1 VIELRRIDRLPPYV
15 FQAVDTLKMEAR
27 RAGED
32 IIDLGMGNPD
42 IPTPAPI
49 VEKLSQAAADGRNH
63 RYSASKG
70 IAGLRK
76 AAAAWWGRRFGVEID
91 PESEVIATIGAKEGM
106 AHLAWVLL
114 RSGDAA
120 FVPEPSYP
128 IHLQCAV
135 LAGADITT
143 VPMNLDAADIGGPFL
158 EALSVA
164 WEHAWPRPRVLL
176 CSFPHNPTTACVD
189 LGFFT
194 RLVAFAREHEMFIV
208 HDFAYADIAFDGYRP
223 PSILQVPGAK
233 EVAVEFFS
241 LSKSYSMAGWRVG
254 LCAGNAEVLYG
265 LARLK
270 SYLDY
275 GIFQPVQIAATIAL
289 NEHDEV
295 PPQICDIYRRRRDVL
310 CEGLARAG
318 WAVTPPKGTM
328 FVWARIPEQFA
339 GLGSLEF
346 AKLLLREAGV
356 AVSPG
361 VGFGVSGAG
370 HVRFALVENEER
382 IRQAVRGIR
391 RLMAQ
396 G

>member
-1 VIELRRIDRLPPYV
+1 VELRRIDRLPPYV
-15 FQAVDTLKMEAR
+15 FQAVDALKMEAR

-49 VEKLSQAAADGRNH
+49 VEKLAQAAADGRNH
-63 RYSASKG
+63 RYSASRG
-70 IAGLRK
+70 IAGVRRALT
-76 AAAAWWGRRFGVEID
+76 AWYDRRFAVELD
-91 PESEVIATIGAKEGM
+91 PETEVVATIGAKEGL

-128 IHLQCAV
+128 IHIQCAV

-143 VPMNLDAADIGGPFL
+143 VPMNLDAAEIGGPFL

-164 WEHAWPRPRVLL
+164 WEHTWPRPRVLL
-176 CSFPHNPTTACVD
+176 CSFPHNPTAACVD
-189 LGFFT
+189 RGFFT
-194 RLVAFAREHEMFIV
+194 KLVAFAKEKDLFIV
-208 HDFAYADIAFDGYRP
+208 HDFAYADIVYDGYQA
-223 PSILQVPGAK
+223 PSILEVPGAK
-233 EVAVEFFS
+233 DVAVEFYS

-254 LCAGNAEVLYG
+254 FCAGNAEVLYG

-289 NEHDEV
+289 NEHDEA
-295 PPQICDIYRRRRDVL
+295 PPRIRDIYQRRRDVL
-310 CEGLARAG
+310 CEGLERAG
-318 WAVTPPKGTM
+318 WSIKPPKATM
-328 FVWARIPEQFA
+328 FVWARIPERFA
-339 GLGSLEF
+339 GLGSVEF
-346 AKLLLREAGV
+346 AKLLLREARV

-391 RLMAQ
+391 KLMA
-396 G
+396 

>member
-1 VIELRRIDRLPPYV
+1 MPELRRIDRLPPYV

-42 IPTPAPI
+42 IPTPVPI
-49 VEKLSQAAADGRNH
+49 VEKLCQAATDGRNH

-70 IAGLRK
+70 IAGLRR
-76 AAAAWWGRRFGVEID
+76 ALAAWYGRRFAVELD
-91 PESEVIATIGAKEGM
+91 PETEVVATIGAKEGM

-128 IHLQCAV
+128 IHVQCAV

-143 VPMNLDAADIGGPFL
+143 VPMSLDATDIGGPFL

-164 WEHAWPRPRVLL
+164 WEHTWPRPRVLL
-176 CSFPHNPTTACVD
+176 CSFPHNPTGACVD

-194 RLVAFAREHEMFIV
+194 KLVAFAKERDLFIV
-208 HDFAYADIAFDGYRP
+208 HDFAYADIVFDGYRA
-223 PSILQVPGAK
+223 PSILEAPGAK
-233 EVAVEFFS
+233 DIAAEFYS

-254 LCAGNAEVLYG
+254 FCSGNAEVLRG

-295 PPQICDIYRRRRDVL
+295 PPQIRDVYKSRRDVL

-318 WAVTPPKGTM
+318 WQVIPPKGTM
-328 FVWARIPEQFA
+328 FVWARIPERYA

-346 AKLLLREAGV
+346 AKLLLREAKV

-391 RLMAQ
+391 KLLA
-396 G
+396 